1 MKLNKKNGLFILTFL
16 VAFTITAKAQEN
28 EQFTPEILNPGFDI
42 EGDMKF
48 RGHWINKSLGG
59 GVQVSKGP
67 VYEGLRSGKFPADGT
82 RIAYQVIVVEKNKN
96 YKLSFFYTMKPE
108 PKGTLT
114 VAILSGDV
122 NDIDQIS
129 KATIN
134 SVVLNDQ
141 EKQNAYVPGSV
152 SFNSGDNDEIAIF
165 VSNIDAE
172 ARIDSFTIV
181 EE

>member
-1 MKLNKKNGLFILTFL
+1 MIFKLKNGIVALILML
-16 VAFTITAKAQEN
+16 AFTTVNAQEN
-28 EQFTPEILNPGFDI
+28 EKFVPEILNSGFDV

-48 RGHWINKSLGG
+48 RGHWINKALGG
-59 GVQVSKGP
+59 TIQASKGP

-108 PKGTLT
+108 PEGTLT
-114 VAILSGDV
+114 VAILAGD
-122 NDIDQIS
+122 IS
-129 KATIN
+129 NPSKIKKATIN

-141 EKQNAYVPGSV
+141 EKQNRYVPGSV
-152 SFNSGDNDEIAIF
+152 SFNSGDNDEVAIF
-165 VSNIDAE
+165 ISNIAAE
-172 ARIDSFTIV
+172 ARIDSFVIS